1 MKKQLLLATNNI
13 HKVEEIKT
21 ILCNLPIEI
30 LTLKDLR
37 KEIEVVEDG
46 ETLEENALKKARE
59 IFTATKI
66 PSLADDTGL
75 EVFALNN
82 APGVYSAR
90 YAGENVTYQDNC
102 SKLLNEMKNIQ
113 EENRGAQFRAVIAF
127 VAKDFEKTEEGIC
140 TGKIIHSSRGAQ
152 GFGYDPIFLPD
163 GFQHTFAELSSEEKN
178 IISHRGQAL
187 KKMKLILEQY
197 YQL

>member
-59 IFTATKI
+59 IFTATKFLHLRMI
-66 PSLADDTGL
+66 LF

-102 SKLLNEMKNIQ
+102 SKL
-113 EENRGAQFRAVIAF
+113 
-127 VAKDFEKTEEGIC
+127 
-140 TGKIIHSSRGAQ
+140 
-152 GFGYDPIFLPD
+152 
-163 GFQHTFAELSSEEKN
+163 
-178 IISHRGQAL
+178 
-187 KKMKLILEQY
+187 
-197 YQL
+197 